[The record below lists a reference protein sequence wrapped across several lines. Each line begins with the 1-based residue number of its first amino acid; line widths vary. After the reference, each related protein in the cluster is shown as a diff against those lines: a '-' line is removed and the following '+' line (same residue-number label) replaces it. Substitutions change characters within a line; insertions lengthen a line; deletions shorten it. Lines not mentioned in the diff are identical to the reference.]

1 MKLPTEIR
9 ELVQEEAMLAGGHFT
24 YGLFIQD
31 HISSNPQRPR
41 FLPALCSVSKALYSE
56 SAQVFLRHAK
66 VVISNYAANL
76 FMCEFLN
83 HVQGFSSIWNIALPY
98 FDYFPGVGNTKDGHL
113 CEKNSDLALVS
124 RCSGIHAVKITMG
137 MKNLRNWVLKAR
149 KDYEDGLDAVA
160 KTVPEVVKFYDLE
173 KMFACDGLRKLH
185 WDGRLH
191 FGIENNTEG
200 DLRGVLHDLA
210 SWVQER
216 FRSKGLEQMGFECVV
231 TWRS

>member
-1 MKLPTEIR
+1 MPVNIISHAKNPRRPISSIGSVIKVFAHKEEDFPELKKVIPSATVRALAKQIRVPSTKDLLGGRQHQRTRRRSLTFRNFPKFMKLPTEIR

-24 YGLFIQD
+24 YDLFIQD

-137 MKNLRNWVLKAR
+137 MKNLRN
-149 KDYEDGLDAVA
+149 
-160 KTVPEVVKFYDLE
+160 
-173 KMFACDGLRKLH
+173 
-185 WDGRLH
+185 
-191 FGIENNTEG
+191 
-200 DLRGVLHDLA
+200 
-210 SWVQER
+210 
-216 FRSKGLEQMGFECVV
+216 
-231 TWRS
+231 